1 MINQS
6 LVKGLKTQSK
16 EIEELLNTK
25 RDSSQFKGW
34 KSKTARLLER
44 IFGKDSPHLKD
55 FKSVNYHLTVFY
67 RGMPDFEID
76 NAYKKGLK
84 NARAVL
90 NSIIEELEEFGL
102 PEKRIQSKN
111 TKSKSNNVT
120 VNLNQSLNINISNV
134 LESNLTVYQYKEL
147 DKILK
152 ISDKKE
158 KESKL
163 SDFLINLGSSGMIE
177 ILKALLLGS

>member
-1 MINQS
+1 MNQ
-6 LVKGLKTQSK
+6 LLTKGLKVQSK

-44 IFGKDSPHLKD
+44 IFGKESSHLKD
-55 FKSVNYHLTVFY
+55 FQNISYEFSVYTSST
-67 RGMPDFEID
+67 PDYKHED
-76 NAYKKGLK
+76 VYKKGLK